1 MGSGVVSPWH
11 IAIFAIVALIAFGPK
26 RLPEMGRMLG
36 KGIREFKDGIVHHG
50 EALDEAQPP
59 AALPSGTR
67 EQDSI

>member
-1 MGSGVVSPWH
+1 MGSGVISPWH

-36 KGIREFKDGIVHHG
+36 KGIREFKDGIVHHP
-50 EALDEAQPP
+50 EAVDAAPPP

-67 EQDSI
+67 DHDSI